1 MVQMDLAWRP
11 RRDGGMLRVASD
23 PFFEGAIMTCEFAIA
38 FFLGGAVFLVLFCV
52 GFSVG
57 VWAERER
64 VKWERAHET
73 PNA

>member
-1 MVQMDLAWRP
+1 
-11 RRDGGMLRVASD
+11 
-23 PFFEGAIMTCEFAIA
+23 MTCEFAIA
-38 FFLGGAVFLVLFCV
+38 FFLGGAVFLFLFCV

-64 VKWERAHET
+64 VRWERAHET